1 MGLNYNLNKKNIYK
15 TFYPQNYMAE
25 KDNDKIIFAWLAVF
39 FTIIGFLIAILLKK
53 ENKYV
58 MFYAKQGLILFIGQV
73 IIWLLSGILGKLIIL
88 FWIFLAIL
96 WAMTWI
102 NSLSGEE
109 RNTWLIGDLAR
120 KIRL

>member
-1 MGLNYNLNKKNIYK
+1 
-15 TFYPQNYMAE
+15 MAE

>member
-1 MGLNYNLNKKNIYK
+1 
-15 TFYPQNYMAE
+15 MAE
-25 KDNDKIIFAWLAVF
+25 KNNDKIIFAWLAVF
-39 FTIIGFLIAILLKK
+39 FTILGFLIAILLKK

-58 MFYAKQGLILFIGQV
+58 MFYAKQGLLLFIGQV

-109 RNTWLIGDLAR
+109 RNTWLIGDLAE
-120 KIRL
+120 KIKL

>member
-1 MGLNYNLNKKNIYK
+1 
-15 TFYPQNYMAE
+15 MAE

-58 MFYAKQGLILFIGQV
+58 MFYAKQGLILFIGQL

-88 FWIFLAIL
+88 FWIFLAII
-96 WAMTWI
+96 WIMAWI
-102 NSLSGEE
+102 NALSGEQ
-109 RNTWLIGDLAR
+109 RNTWLIGDLAE
-120 KIRL
+120 KIKL